1 MSYIAWDTETTG
13 LPMTWNRATPDNI
26 DNFNLCRMVSL
37 ALVKYTSSGREVS
50 SYHGIVYPKDLS
62 LIHI

>member
-26 DNFNLCRMVSL
+26 DNFNLCRMV
-37 ALVKYTSSGREVS
+37 
-50 SYHGIVYPKDLS
+50 
-62 LIHI
+62 